1 MVIDFGQS
9 KSVLYNERE
18 SYTVKIY
25 IWDDKDNWFVESNI
39 NTLKELFTNTGTNII
54 LEGIDNNEN
63 FYFKECE
70 CDR

>member
-1 MVIDFGQS
+1 M
-9 KSVLYNERE
+9 
-18 SYTVKIY
+18 KIY